1 MKLRTIIGF
10 GIGYVLGTR
19 SQAEGVNDPQDLV
32 KSVTQSDAFK
42 TVLQQ
47 ARQLAAS
54 GMEAITGQEPSW
66 APQSGDGSGSSGGE
80 SSGDG
85 GGEQDSSEQSSS
97 GEQSESS
104 SSGSS

>member
-1 MKLRTIIGF
+1 MKLRTIVGF

-47 ARQLAAS
+47 ARQLAAT

-66 APQSGDGSGSSGGE
+66 APQSEDGSGDASGG
-80 SSGDG
+80 G
-85 GGEQDSSEQSSS
+85 SSS
-97 GEQSESS
+97 GEQSSSEESSSEESSSESS
-104 SSGSS
+104 SSSSS